1 MQLDCNSNTNETRK
15 WRWIRMEKETFGP
28 RLLLI
33 PESHETKK
41 KRKKKPF
48 DD

>member
-1 MQLDCNSNTNETRK
+1 MKRENGDGSEWK
-15 WRWIRMEKETFGP
+15 KKTFGP

-41 KRKKKPF
+41 TEKPF